1 MAYQYLT
8 AKNWGKGFITT
19 DDSSSFGP
27 KGFPGDVWQVPANN
41 RKANSW
47 IREVLGETKTR
58 DEAQAIVDAEVQA
71 AQAQWDAIPEERKNQ
86 PGSGF
91 RPQDITLPE

>member
-41 RKANSW
+41 RKANAW
-47 IREVLGETKTR
+47 IKEVLGETKTR
-58 DEAQAIVDAEVQA
+58 EEAQAIVDAEVQA
-71 AQAQWDAIPEERKNQ
+71 GQAQWDARPEDDKDR
-86 PGSGF
+86 F
-91 RPQDITLPE
+91 RPQDIILPE